1 MVFNWFYLNWDLAIL
16 CVDHPQNFMTEL
28 RDDDSE
34 KKPPIK
40 IQILPLK

>member
-1 MVFNWFYLNWDLAIL
+1 MGQQESLVVFNWFYLNWDLAIL

-34 KKPPIK
+34 KKK
-40 IQILPLK
+40 KH